1 MTVLVADDYAPLR
14 ESMRETLERA
24 GYDVIEAEDGAQALQ
39 ATERLGVDVLLLDL
53 RMPLCDGYEVLRR
66 LGRQRPVVII
76 LSAFE
81 QGESI
86 VKVEA
91 EFGSRVFAV
100 LRKPVSPAMLC
111 DTVRAALEE
120 SNQGVDQSTSTQ

>member
-1 MTVLVADDYAPLR
+1 MLVADDYAPLR

-24 GYDVIEAEDGAQALQ
+24 GYDVIEAENGAVALE
-39 ATERLGVDVLLLDL
+39 ATTSLDVDVVLLDL

-66 LGRQRPVVII
+66 LGRKRPAVIV

-81 QGESI
+81 QGESL
-86 VKVEA
+86 VKVQA
-91 EFGSRVFAV
+91 EFGWRVFAV

-111 DTVRAALEE
+111 DTVRAALAE
-120 SNQGVDQSTSTQ
+120 SPSV